1 MLILILIT
9 IISFLL
15 GFIINLIA
23 LPYILEYIVKD
34 AWGYVRNIS
43 TLSVFRWS
51 VSIIVS
57 FALSAL
63 IIRNQQE
70 RIIKQTSSSY
80 QHIVDSLNLEL
91 KILKQYKV
99 K

>member
-1 MLILILIT
+1 MLILIT

-23 LPYILEYIVKD
+23 LPYILEYVVKD
-34 AWGYVRNIS
+34 AWRYVRNIS

-70 RIIKQTSSSY
+70 RIIKQTSSNY
-80 QHIVDSLNLEL
+80 QHIVDSLNFEI
-91 KILKQYKV
+91 KILQQYKV

>member
-1 MLILILIT
+1 MIYLIT
-9 IISFLL
+9 LFSFLL
-15 GFIINLIA
+15 GFAINLIS
-23 LPYILEYIVKD
+23 LPYILEYFVKD
-34 AWGYVRNIS
+34 TWKYVQKIS
-43 TLSVFRWS
+43 ALSVFRWS

>member
-1 MLILILIT
+1 MLILIT

-34 AWGYVRNIS
+34 AWRYVRNIS

-70 RIIKQTSSSY
+70 RIIKQISSSY
-80 QHIVDSLNLEL
+80 QHIVDSLNLEI
-91 KILKQYKV
+91 KILQQYKV

>member
-1 MLILILIT
+1 MLILIT

-34 AWGYVRNIS
+34 AWRYVRNIS

-57 FALSAL
+57 FALSDL

-80 QHIVDSLNLEL
+80 QHIVDSLNLEI
-91 KILKQYKV
+91 KILQQYKV

>member
-1 MLILILIT
+1 MIFLIT
-9 IISFLL
+9 LFSFLL
-15 GFIINLIA
+15 GFAINLIS
-23 LPYILEYIVKD
+23 LPYILEYFVKD
-34 AWGYVRNIS
+34 TWRYVNKIS

-63 IIRNQQE
+63 IIQNQQE

>member
-1 MLILILIT
+1 MIYLIAL
-9 IISFLL
+9 ISFLL
-15 GFIINLIA
+15 GFTINLIS
-23 LPYILEYIVKD
+23 LPYVLEHIVKD
-34 AWGYVRNIS
+34 AWRYVRKIS
-43 TLSVFRWS
+43 ILSIFRWS

-70 RIIKQTSSSY
+70 RIIKQTSSNY
-80 QHIVDSLNLEL
+80 QHIVDSLNLEI
-91 KILKQYKV
+91 KILQQYKV

>member
-1 MLILILIT
+1 MIILIT

-15 GFIINLIA
+15 GFIINFIA
-23 LPYILEYIVKD
+23 LPYILEYFVKD
-34 AWGYVRNIS
+34 TWKYVKKIS

-70 RIIKQTSSSY
+70 RIIKQTSSNY
-80 QHIVDSLNLEL
+80 QHIVDSLNFEI
-91 KILKQYKV
+91 KILQQYKV

>member
-1 MLILILIT
+1 MIILIT
-9 IISFLL
+9 IISILL
-15 GFIINLIA
+15 GFIINFIA
-23 LPYILEYIVKD
+23 LPYILEYVVKD
-34 AWGYVRNIS
+34 AWRYVRNIS

-70 RIIKQTSSSY
+70 RIIKQTSSNY
-80 QHIVDSLNLEL
+80 QHIVDSLNFEI
-91 KILKQYKV
+91 KILQQYKV

>member
-1 MLILILIT
+1 MIYLVAL
-9 IISFLL
+9 ISFLL
-15 GFIINLIA
+15 GFAINLIS
-23 LPYILEYIVKD
+23 LPYIPEYIIKD
-34 AWGYVRNIS
+34 ACRYVRKIS
-43 TLSVFRWS
+43 TLSVLRWS

-63 IIRNQQE
+63 IIHNQQV

>member
-1 MLILILIT
+1 MLILIT

-34 AWGYVRNIS
+34 VWRYVRNIS
-43 TLSVFRWS
+43 TLSVFCWS

-80 QHIVDSLNLEL
+80 QHIVDSLNLEIKKL
-91 KILKQYKV
+91 QQYKV

>member
-1 MLILILIT
+1 MIYLIT
-9 IISFLL
+9 LFSFLL
-15 GFIINLIA
+15 GFAINLIS
-23 LPYILEYIVKD
+23 LPYILEYFVKD
-34 AWGYVRNIS
+34 TWKYVKKIS

-63 IIRNQQE
+63 IIRSQQE

>member
-1 MLILILIT
+1 MIILIT

-15 GFIINLIA
+15 GFIINFIA
-23 LPYILEYIVKD
+23 LPYILEYVVKD
-34 AWGYVRNIS
+34 AWRYVRKIS

-80 QHIVDSLNLEL
+80 QHIVDSLNLEI
-91 KILKQYKV
+91 KILQQYKV

>member
-1 MLILILIT
+1 MIYLIT
-9 IISFLL
+9 LFSFLL
-15 GFIINLIA
+15 GFAINLIS
-23 LPYILEYIVKD
+23 LPYILEYFVKD
-34 AWGYVRNIS
+34 TWKYVKKIS

-63 IIRNQQE
+63 IIQNQQE

>member
-1 MLILILIT
+1 MIILIT

-23 LPYILEYIVKD
+23 LPYILEHLVMD
-34 AWGYVRNIS
+34 AWRYVRKIS
-43 TLSVFRWS
+43 SLSVFRWS

-57 FALSAL
+57 FALSTL

-70 RIIKQTSSSY
+70 RTIKQTSSNY
-80 QHIVDSLNLEL
+80 QHIVDSLNLEI
-91 KILKQYKV
+91 KILQQYKV

>member
-1 MLILILIT
+1 MIILIT

-23 LPYILEYIVKD
+23 LPYILEYVVKD
-34 AWGYVRNIS
+34 AWRYLRNIS

-57 FALSAL
+57 FALSTL

-70 RIIKQTSSSY
+70 RIIKQTSSNY
-80 QHIVDSLNLEL
+80 QHIVDSLNLEI
-91 KILKQYKV
+91 KILQQYKV

>member
-1 MLILILIT
+1 MLILIT

-34 AWGYVRNIS
+34 AWRYVRNIS

-80 QHIVDSLNLEL
+80 QHIVDSLNLEHYCP
-91 KILKQYKV
+91 KKFSHKV
-99 K
+99 N

>member
-1 MLILILIT
+1 MIILIT

-23 LPYILEYIVKD
+23 LPYLLEHIVKE
-34 AWGYVRNIS
+34 AWQYVMKIS

-80 QHIVDSLNLEL
+80 QHIVDSLNLEI
-91 KILKQYKV
+91 KILQQYKV

>member
-1 MLILILIT
+1 M
-9 IISFLL
+9 
-15 GFIINLIA
+15 GFAINLIS
-23 LPYILEYIVKD
+23 LPYILEHIIKD
-34 AWGYVRNIS
+34 AWRYVRKIS

-80 QHIVDSLNLEL
+80 QHIVDSLNLEI
-91 KILKQYKV
+91 KILQQYKV

>member
-1 MLILILIT
+1 MHILIT

-23 LPYILEYIVKD
+23 LPYILEYVVKD
-34 AWGYVRNIS
+34 AWRYVRNIS

-57 FALSAL
+57 FALSTL
-63 IIRNQQE
+63 IIQNQQE
-70 RIIKQTSSSY
+70 RIIKQTSSNY
-80 QHIVDSLNLEL
+80 QHIVDSLNLEI
-91 KILKQYKV
+91 KILQQYKV

>member
-1 MLILILIT
+1 MIYLIAL
-9 IISFLL
+9 ISFLL
-15 GFIINLIA
+15 GFTINLIS

-34 AWGYVRNIS
+34 VWRYVMKIS
-43 TLSVFRWS
+43 TLSVYRWS

-63 IIRNQQE
+63 IIQNQQE

-80 QHIVDSLNLEL
+80 QYIVDSLNLEL

>member
-1 MLILILIT
+1 MLILIT

-23 LPYILEYIVKD
+23 LPYILEHIVKE
-34 AWGYVRNIS
+34 AWRYVRKIS

-57 FALSAL
+57 FALSTL

-80 QHIVDSLNLEL
+80 QHIVDSLNLEI
-91 KILKQYKV
+91 KILQQYKV

>member
-1 MLILILIT
+1 MIILIT

-15 GFIINLIA
+15 GFIINFIA
-23 LPYILEYIVKD
+23 LPYILEYVVKD
-34 AWGYVRNIS
+34 AWRYVRNIS

-57 FALSAL
+57 FALSDL

-70 RIIKQTSSSY
+70 RIIKQTSSNY
-80 QHIVDSLNLEL
+80 QHIVDSLNFEI
-91 KILKQYKV
+91 KILQQYKV

>member
-1 MLILILIT
+1 MLILIT

-34 AWGYVRNIS
+34 AWRYVRNIS

-51 VSIIVS
+51 ESIIVS

-80 QHIVDSLNLEL
+80 QHIVDSLNLEI
-91 KILKQYKV
+91 KILQQYKV

>member
-1 MLILILIT
+1 MLILIT

-23 LPYILEYIVKD
+23 LPYILEYVVKD
-34 AWGYVRNIS
+34 AWRYVRNIS

-57 FALSAL
+57 FSLSAL

-70 RIIKQTSSSY
+70 RIIKQTSSNY
-80 QHIVDSLNLEL
+80 QHIVDSLNFEI
-91 KILKQYKV
+91 KILQQYKV

>member
-1 MLILILIT
+1 MIILIT
-9 IISFLL
+9 IIFFLL
-15 GFIINLIA
+15 GFIINFIA
-23 LPYILEYIVKD
+23 LPYILEYVVKD
-34 AWGYVRNIS
+34 AWRYVRNIS

-70 RIIKQTSSSY
+70 RIIKQTSSNY
-80 QHIVDSLNLEL
+80 QHIVDSLNFEI
-91 KILKQYKV
+91 KILQQYKV

>member
-1 MLILILIT
+1 MLILIT

-34 AWGYVRNIS
+34 VWRYVRNIS

-70 RIIKQTSSSY
+70 RIIKQTSSSC
-80 QHIVDSLNLEL
+80 QHIVDSLNLEIKKL
-91 KILKQYKV
+91 QQYKV